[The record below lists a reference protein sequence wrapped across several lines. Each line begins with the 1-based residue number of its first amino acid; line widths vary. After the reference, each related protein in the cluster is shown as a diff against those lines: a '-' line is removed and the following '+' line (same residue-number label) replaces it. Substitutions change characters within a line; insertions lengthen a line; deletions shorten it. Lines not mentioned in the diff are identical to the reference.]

1 MEWAVLQGL
10 SDKDRTEVLRAAR
23 RRRFTRNEVVFHEGD
38 PADTAH
44 LLAKGRV
51 SVTITTPLG
60 DKAMLAVLGPGA
72 VFGELALLA
81 EEPVRSATITALE
94 ATETLSLSRAQFEGL
109 RREHRTTDRFLV
121 EALAS
126 ALRDM
131 SQRLLEALYVPADT
145 RIVRR
150 VQQLATEYS
159 DGRAETVIPLTQEA
173 LASMAGTARPTANRV
188 LRALESD
195 GLVRVGRGRITV
207 LDAEALRIRARA

>member
-10 SDKDRTEVLRAAR
+10 SDKDRVEVLRTAR
-23 RRRFTRNEVVFHEGD
+23 RRRFSCNEVVFHEGD

-60 DKAMLAVLGPGA
+60 DKAMLAVLGPGS
-72 VFGELALLA
+72 VFGEMALLGD
-81 EEPVRSATITALE
+81 EPVRSATITALE
-94 ATETLSLSRAQFEGL
+94 AAETLSLSREQFEGL
-109 RREHRTTDRFLV
+109 RREHRTTDGFLV
-121 EALAS
+121 QAFAG
-126 ALRDM
+126 AVRDM

-150 VQQLATEYS
+150 VQQLATEYG
-159 DGRAETVIPLTQEA
+159 DGRPETVIPLTQEA

-195 GLVRVGRGRITV
+195 RLIRVGRGRITV
-207 LDAEALRIRARA
+207 LDADGLRHRAR

>member
-10 SDKDRTEVLRAAR
+10 SDKDRAEELRAAR

-150 VQQLATEYS
+150 VQQLAAEYS

-207 LDAEALRIRARA
+207 LDAEALRIRAR

>member
-150 VQQLATEYS
+150 VQQLAAEYG

-207 LDAEALRIRARA
+207 LDAEALRIRAR

>member
-94 ATETLSLSRAQFEGL
+94 ATETLSLSREQFEGL
-109 RREHRTTDRFLV
+109 RREHRTADRFLV
-121 EALAS
+121 QACAT
-126 ALRDM
+126 ALRDT
-131 SQRLLEALYVPADT
+131 SQRLLEAFYVPADT

-150 VQQLATEYS
+150 VQQLAGEYS
-159 DGRAETVIPLTQEA
+159 DGRPETVIPLTQEA

-195 GLVRVGRGRITV
+195 GLVRIGRGRITV
-207 LDAEALRIRARA
+207 LDAEGLRNRAR

>member
-1 MEWAVLQGL
+1 MEWSVLQGL

-150 VQQLATEYS
+150 VQQLAAEYS
-159 DGRAETVIPLTQEA
+159 DGRAETMIPLTQEA

-207 LDAEALRIRARA
+207 LDAEALRIRAR